1 MATLQSANSR
11 PTTRADIT
19 ELIQN
24 IRQEDREEIEG
35 LGHSVLALHLS
46 LEVSENVTSM
56 VAPDGSIAGV
66 AGLVDM
72 GNRVGEIWMVCTKVI
87 EKNPIALIKGA
98 KWWLPQVSQNYDI
111 LYNSVSKDNLVHRR
125 LLKKLGFRG
134 LRYVQPAPYY
144 KPYIEFVKL
153 CAYS

>member
-1 MATLQSANSR
+1 MPRSDNTR
-11 PTTRADIT
+11 PTTMADII

-46 LEVSENVTSM
+46 LELSENVTSM

-72 GNRVGEIWMVCTKVI
+72 GNREGQIWMVCTRAI

-98 KWWLPQVSQNYDI
+98 RWWIPEVSQNYDI

-134 LRYVQPAPYY
+134 LRYIQPPPFY

-153 CAYS
+153 CASS